1 MMPSLISINNHTEG
15 APIYIGQDEEHALN
29 INDEGLFDKINNAT
43 EVRTVIQDAR
53 CLTAITNDQLE
64 ISGVK
69 IRFSDDI
76 WDFLPAKDDVHY
88 VKSLYKYDFR
98 KVKKNY
104 YKTLL
109 KLFVYSMICEYGIER
124 IVNHACFL
132 QACHLFDYLE
142 QQNIPSLYACPENT
156 IKQWI
161 ECKRITV
168 QARSY
173 VQYKTAIKNLMIF
186 YYNVT
191 CTPVDS
197 DLLDYL
203 NDLPDQRAELEANKL
218 TLLPYEFM
226 HSLCNLLFELFKNEE
241 DPFNKRVIGLLCIA
255 TQSGLRPNELLN
267 LETDCIEYETVDGMP
282 VTKLRYRATKQ
293 RRGKGAMLVRTVA
306 NQKVVETVSE
316 MLKACNSEDRVF
328 SGGMNERTLNTALRS
343 IIRNNAEGLHCV
355 TDTPDPYFNGKPE
368 EINVDGIT
376 QYINFPQIKQFRVYL
391 ASEYSR
397 RGYDAYT
404 IAKMLGHTDPKMLN
418 YYERPATNHIQE
430 DPVYTDTVL
439 HDIVGN
445 DLKILGPKGDI
456 YQTRIRKFVEKDK
469 FNVQP
474 IDTAVNEIAAE
485 MPIRQIPGGLCIT
498 PSINHPCELDNGK
511 NADKLLCAYGLCK
524 NQCHLYFHCAYHYN
538 QFLTAIAVIRHNKEA
553 GFKQQTEKEFNKLQ
567 TVLKTL
573 LIPELQQLQV
583 QIEKQ
588 GSAAVAQQHPEVK
601 NIISDYDNV
610 WKEVNLWANGTLK
623 KLTN

>member
-1 MMPSLISINNHTEG
+1 MPSLISINNHTEG

-53 CLTAITNDQLE
+53 CLTAITNNQLE
-64 ISGVK
+64 IGDVK
-69 IRFSDDI
+69 ICFSDDI
-76 WDFLPAKDDVHY
+76 WDFSAIMNNTSHD
-88 VKSLYKYDFR
+88 KSRFRYKFSNLR
-98 KVKKNY
+98 TGY
-104 YKTLL
+104 YNTLL
-109 KLFVYSMICEYGIER
+109 KLFVYSQTMEYGINR
-124 IVNHACFL
+124 SLIYINFQNVRKFL
-132 QACHLFDYLE
+132 GYLE
-142 QQNIPSLYACPENT
+142 SIKILNLEQCTETLLSRWFNQRELFLKNRSISKMKTSLKALF
-156 IKQWI
+156 
-161 ECKRITV
+161 V
-168 QARSY
+168 
-173 VQYKTAIKNLMIF
+173 F

-191 CTPVDS
+191 NAPADS
-197 DLLDYL
+197 DILDFL
-203 NDLPDQRAELEANKL
+203 NDIPDTRAEEQANKMA
-218 TLLPYEFM
+218 LLPYEFM
-226 HSLCNLLFELFKNEE
+226 HSLCDLLFELFKNEE

-267 LETDCIEYETVDGMP
+267 LETDCIERETVDGMP

-293 RRGKGAMLVRTVA
+293 RRGNGAVPVRTIA

-316 MLKACNSEDRVF
+316 MLKVCDQEDKVF
-328 SGGMNERTLNTALRS
+328 SNGMDVFTLNDALKYIVYHHARS
-343 IIRNNAEGLHCV
+343 LHCI
-355 TDTPDPYFNGKPE
+355 TDTPSPYFNGKPK

-538 QFLTAIAVIRHNKEA
+538 QFLTAIAVIRHNKKA

-567 TVLKTL
+567 TILKTL

-588 GSAAVAQQHPEVK
+588 GSDAVAQQHPELQ
-601 NIISDYDNV
+601 NIILDYDNV
-610 WKEVNLWANGTLK
+610 WKEVNLWANGTLR